1 VLVHDRVRPDSH
13 ASGSTSVRG
22 LPLLTSGGELAY
34 CVDDRPK
41 RRLFEFERILRT
53 EYRIDRYQDTC
64 FVLESFEQL
73 MRETAP
79 DFTPIHARP
88 RNLSPY
94 PPDGGD

>member
-34 CVDDRPK
+34 CVDDRP
-41 RRLFEFERILRT
+41 RRRPIELERILRT

-64 FVLESFEQL
+64 FVFESFDRL

-79 DFTPIHARP
+79 DFTPHYVP
-88 RNLSPY
+88 VRNLAPY
-94 PPDGGD
+94 PPDG